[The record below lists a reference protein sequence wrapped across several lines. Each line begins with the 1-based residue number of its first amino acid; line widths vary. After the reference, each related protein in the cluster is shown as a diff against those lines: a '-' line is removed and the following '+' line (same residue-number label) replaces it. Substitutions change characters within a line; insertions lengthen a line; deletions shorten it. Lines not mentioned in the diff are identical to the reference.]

1 MPLRLAIVCSLF
13 ALFAFGFSE
22 LVESKQRVP
31 GIGVA
36 SAGCLDRGMVC
47 VKSPAD

>member
-1 MPLRLAIVCSLF
+1 MPVRVAVLCSLL
-13 ALFAFGFSE
+13 ALFAYGFSE
-22 LVESKQRVP
+22 LVESHQHIP

-47 VKSPAD
+47 AKP

>member
-1 MPLRLAIVCSLF
+1 MPLRLAVLCSLF

-31 GIGVA
+31 GIGTA

-47 VKSPAD
+47 GRKSAD

>member
-1 MPLRLAIVCSLF
+1 MPVRLAVLCSLLV
-13 ALFAFGFSE
+13 LFAFGFSE
-22 LVESKQRVP
+22 LVESKQHIP

-47 VKSPAD
+47 GKHAAD